1 MPEGLQYSNVLD
13 KLVAEKDGS
22 ALLIMRDDRPWD
34 GSDEH
39 IAELSRKINAYAAY
53 VVDGFLVKEYPEF
66 TNKRVRF
73 ELWSILHAPDA
84 KTQQFI
90 DRTLDMLKFLLPHYI
105 HEGKSYLTIGLG
117 CTGGRHRSPVLA
129 RELRERL
136 AGAGFDSSVRDHD
149 IAR

>member
-90 DRTLDMLKFLLPHYI
+90 DRANAQLAAHQLSIKVIVIQITQTAKPWW
-105 HEGKSYLTIGLG
+105 KSWG
-117 CTGGRHRSPVLA
+117 
-129 RELRERL
+129 
-136 AGAGFDSSVRDHD
+136 
-149 IAR
+149 